1 MPYWDIVVRSFRIAW
16 DRKYLWLLA
25 LFSGE
30 GGAQFG
36 SSYNYAQSGSRGNRT
51 PNVATAQH
59 QVSTWLADHAGLVAL
74 IVLVWLVLVIAF
86 FILAAICEAG
96 LIRGSAEH
104 DAERPF
110 QLGQAWRAGLQKMWV
125 IVRFRLLLIALA
137 LPVFVVLTAVV
148 VGFVLSVSAGNV
160 ALAVLLGLIG
170 IIALFATIVY
180 AIYLS
185 FLDRLGS
192 RAAIL
197 DGLGAV
203 AALGRGNALLFKRF
217 GRTLLVWLVS
227 ILVSIVVGIAAGIVL
242 FIAAVPALVA
252 LAIALAGAAP
262 LFGVAVFFGLLWLL
276 IALPVSGF
284 VQAQGSTYWTLAYRR
299 LDVEYPA

>member
-1 MPYWDIVVRSFRIAW
+1 VPYWDIVVRSFRIAW

-30 GGAQFG
+30 GGAQF
-36 SSYNYAQSGSRGNRT
+36 SSSFNYTQGSRGNRT
-51 PNVATAQH
+51 PDFATTRH
-59 QVSTWLADHAGLVAL
+59 QVSTWLSDHAGLVAL

-104 DAERPF
+104 DADHPF

-125 IVRFRLLLIALA
+125 IVRFRLLLIVLA
-137 LPVFVVLTAVV
+137 LPVIVLLTAVV
-148 VGFVLSVSAGNV
+148 VGFVLSVAAGNV
-160 ALAVLLGLIG
+160 VLAVLLGLIG
-170 IIALFATIVY
+170 VIALFATIVY

-227 ILVSIVVGIAAGIVL
+227 ILVSIVVGIAAGIAL
-242 FIAAVPALVA
+242 LIAAVPALVA

-262 LFGVAVFFGLLWLL
+262 LFGAAVFFGLVWLL
-276 IALPVSGF
+276 IALPISGF